1 MRRFAERR
9 TETDAE
15 LAHRLGALELESPS
29 SSDDDPE
36 DTLLALVATAFDNLP
51 SLEGSF
57 RPAQSSSSAPS
68 ARLPRRETLAALY
81 DLARVRPAALNLL
94 RGQVD
99 ALLRRPGPTLL
110 ASDGAWLVALFEV
123 RAPAA
128 ARPHNYASR
137 VSRRRSAL
145 SSCRRIRLIRKS
157 AASCSRASSACAS
170 PLPVRALAQAH
181 EFLCSASNLPKSLHH
196 ALVTHLS
203 SPTYP
208 RHALLEKVELVC
220 SFLSHRI
227 GACIDSDDLGSYA
240 DDWRVRSGARVG
252 SLLCASLSFFAAV
265 AVLTSPSRACPVA
278 ANQQTRQVPPSAF
291 YVTLIDS
298 LGEQALI
305 HDFEVWESQS
315 GCVVASRLC
324 ALRGH

>member
-1 MRRFAERR
+1 MWVLSSLEVSRRAASDSGLPNRLNAMYNFVII
-9 TETDAE
+9 
-15 LAHRLGALELESPS
+15 LLHRPFYTRHNS
-29 SSDDDPE
+29 S
-36 DTLLALVATAFDNLP
+36 TNLP
-51 SLEGSF
+51 INDTAIKRCNGSAG
-57 RPAQSSSSAPS
+57 RI
-68 ARLPRRETLAALY
+68 
-81 DLARVRPAALNLL
+81 
-94 RGQVD
+94 
-99 ALLRRPGPTLL
+99 
-110 ASDGAWLVALFEV
+110 VALFEV